1 MIQGILGCCYQ
12 ILIMGCVVVGFC
24 VSCVCEG
31 RGVVEGGFVVV
42 AGVVIMSEYDVYF
55 TGNVM
60 GLLGEIMLLVF
71 FYYLFC
77 IDLFILS
84 ININNRVN

>member
-24 VSCVCEG
+24 VACVCEG
-31 RGVVEGGFVVV
+31 RGVVEGGFVVL

-71 FYYLFC
+71 FIICFVLIYLYC
-77 IDLFILS
+77 LLT
-84 ININNRVN
+84 

>member
-1 MIQGILGCCYQ
+1 M
-12 ILIMGCVVVGFC
+12 
-24 VSCVCEG
+24 
-31 RGVVEGGFVVV
+31 EGGFVML

-60 GLLGEIMLLVF
+60 GLLGEIMLLVY
-71 FYYLFC
+71 FYYLSC

-84 ININNRVN
+84 ISINNRVN

>member
-1 MIQGILGCCYQ
+1 MIQGVSGCCYQ

-24 VSCVCEG
+24 VSCAREG
-31 RGVVEGGFVVV
+31 RGVVEGGFVVA

-55 TGNVM
+55 TGNVV